1 MQEKVEMKENE
12 KLHDLLSKT
21 LFLETFG
28 WKNFH
33 LFLLTIAATNLSS
46 QWY

>member
-1 MQEKVEMKENE
+1 MQEKVEMKENVKLHE
-12 KLHDLLSKT
+12 KLDKT

-33 LFLLTIAATNLSS
+33 
-46 QWY
+46 